1 MTDKRVIAVIGANFG
16 DEGKGLAVDSFCAG
30 SAQALVVRHNGGA
43 QAGHTVETE
52 DKRFVFHQL
61 SSGSFRGADTLLAKT
76 FLPDLYKL
84 EEEILAFRDVSG
96 FSPRVYADHRARVT
110 VIDDILLNMALETS
124 RGRNRHGSCG
134 MGINEAVLRNE
145 AGFWLTVGKV
155 AGMSAGELAS
165 ELFRIRRE
173 YVIPRLSSL
182 GINDGGEFSDLLS
195 SENVI
200 VNASEGMMTG
210 IGYLTPVNGLSEMT
224 DGREKIVFEGAQ
236 GLLLDSE
243 NKRFAPH
250 LTSSRTGIKNP
261 LELCRDAG
269 ISLNMAVYVMR
280 SYVTRH
286 GAGELPGECEAS
298 GLGDIGPDRTNITNR
313 WQGSF
318 RYGRYPSPE
327 ELAAAVLE
335 DCDGFDGDV
344 CLFVTHLNETSGM
357 IRFCTGD
364 IPAAELPKHPAFAGR
379 IGKFCCSYSR
389 FGLS

>member
-173 YVIPRLSSL
+173 YVIPILSSL
-182 GINDGGEFSDLLS
+182 VINDGGEFSDLLS

-200 VNASEGMMTG
+200 VNASEGMMT
-210 IGYLTPVNGLSEMT
+210 
-224 DGREKIVFEGAQ
+224 
-236 GLLLDSE
+236 
-243 NKRFAPH
+243 
-250 LTSSRTGIKNP
+250 
-261 LELCRDAG
+261 
-269 ISLNMAVYVMR
+269 
-280 SYVTRH
+280 
-286 GAGELPGECEAS
+286 
-298 GLGDIGPDRTNITNR
+298 
-313 WQGSF
+313 
-318 RYGRYPSPE
+318 
-327 ELAAAVLE
+327 
-335 DCDGFDGDV
+335 
-344 CLFVTHLNETSGM
+344 
-357 IRFCTGD
+357 
-364 IPAAELPKHPAFAGR
+364 
-379 IGKFCCSYSR
+379 
-389 FGLS
+389 